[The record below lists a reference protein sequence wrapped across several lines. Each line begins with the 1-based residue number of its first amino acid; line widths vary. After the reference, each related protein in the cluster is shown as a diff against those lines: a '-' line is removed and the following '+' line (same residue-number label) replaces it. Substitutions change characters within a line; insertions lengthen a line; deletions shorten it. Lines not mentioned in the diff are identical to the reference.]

1 MGNDPLEM
9 RAIKEKLAHLEDFL
23 PNAASP
29 VTYEFGRFL
38 ADYIHSTLRPEEFVE
53 EYRMAIADLMIG
65 RIGFTGKEI
74 RGNIASYP
82 RVVYSMLPHELWK
95 IAEAVLPKEFAQAM
109 RDFMNESELLDV

>member
-65 RIGFTGKEI
+65 KNGFTGKQI
-74 RGNIASYP
+74 RGTKTNWW
-82 RVVYSMLPHELWK
+82 M
-95 IAEAVLPKEFAQAM
+95 PKKGHHPKATDSFSGFFLSSTTVTI
-109 RDFMNESELLDV
+109 RI